1 MLNYTDNKQ
10 TMRAPN
16 SPKKTQ
22 SLKEKNNSATTN
34 EAYEFI
40 RIGIQ
45 NVKKKKEEEEEE
57 EETKQEKEGKQK

>member
-1 MLNYTDNKQ
+1 
-10 TMRAPN
+10 MRAPN

-57 EETKQEKEGKQK
+57 EEEETKQEKEGKQK

>member
-1 MLNYTDNKQ
+1 
-10 TMRAPN
+10 MRAPN

-45 NVKKKKEEEEEE
+45 NVKKKKEEEQEEE
-57 EETKQEKEGKQK
+57 EEEEAKQEKEEKQK

>member
-1 MLNYTDNKQ
+1 
-10 TMRAPN
+10 MRAPN

-45 NVKKKKEEEEEE
+45 NVKKKKKEEEKEEEEEE
-57 EETKQEKEGKQK
+57 EEAKQEKEEKQK

>member
-1 MLNYTDNKQ
+1 
-10 TMRAPN
+10 MRAPN

-40 RIGIQ
+40 RIGKQ
-45 NVKKKKEEEEEE
+45 NVKKKKKEEEEEDE
-57 EETKQEKEGKQK
+57 EAKQEKEEKQK